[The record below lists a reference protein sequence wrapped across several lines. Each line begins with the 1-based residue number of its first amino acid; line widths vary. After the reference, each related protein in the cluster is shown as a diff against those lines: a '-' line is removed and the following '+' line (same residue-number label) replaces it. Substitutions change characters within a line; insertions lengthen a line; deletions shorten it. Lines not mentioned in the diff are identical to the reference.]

1 MCFFFQAEDG
11 IRDLTVTGVQTCA
24 LPIYV
29 AQGRARLSFEQF
41 RLSSF
46 PSLAIDPT
54 TGHMAIVWADDQNN
68 PGCAAGASS
77 FSGLTNN
84 QVKLIT
90 SANGT
95 SWTAP
100 LIITSGADKAYPA
113 VGANNGRVVVGYY
126 TRDYSPVPT
135 ATDHSCQ
142 RGFLNTSDP
151 GYPASPTVYYI
162 DLAPVCLDYAISS
175 STDNYA
181 SET

>member
-1 MCFFFQAEDG
+1 PDGTIYVAYEGNQAGNIFRDQTVLARSTDG
-11 IRDLTVTGVQTCA
+11 GLTFTNTELGRVYDDVGCYPTN
-24 LPIYV
+24 V

-77 FSGLTNN
+77 FSGTTNN

-90 SANGT
+90 STNGT
-95 SWTAP
+95 TCTAP
-100 LIITSGADKAYPA
+100 TFNTSGPNDKAYPG
-113 VGANNGRVVVGYY
+113 VGANAGRVVVGYY

-135 ATDHSCQ
+135 SRSEEHTSELQ
-142 RGFLNTSDP
+142 SRG
-151 GYPASPTVYYI
+151 
-162 DLAPVCLDYAISS
+162 
-175 STDNYA
+175 
-181 SET
+181 